1 MTNEERIL
9 ELLEAQQGEPRQINV
24 RLDGM
29 DARFD
34 RMDARLDGI
43 DARFDRM
50 DARLD
55 GMDARFDKMDARLDG
70 MDARFDG
77 IDAQLVGVRARLNSI
92 DTRLDK
98 LEEDAEITRDGVNAL
113 IEWAENVSNAIRF
126 PLPKLK

>member
-9 ELLEAQQGEPRQINV
+9 ELLEAQQGELRQINV

-34 RMDARLDGI
+34 GI
-43 DARFDRM
+43 

-70 MDARFDG
+70 MDARFDRM
-77 IDAQLVGVRARLNSI
+77 DA
-92 DTRLDK
+92 RLDK

>member
-9 ELLEAQQGEPRQINV
+9 ELLEAQQGELRQINV
-24 RLDGM
+24 RLNNM
-29 DARFD
+29 D
-34 RMDARLDGI
+34 
-43 DARFDRM
+43 
-50 DARLD
+50 
-55 GMDARFDKMDARLDG
+55 
-70 MDARFDG
+70 
-77 IDAQLVGVRARLNSI
+77 ARLNSI

>member
-9 ELLEAQQGEPRQINV
+9 ELLEAQQGKLRQIN
-24 RLDGM
+24 
-29 DARFD
+29 
-34 RMDARLDGI
+34 
-43 DARFDRM
+43 
-50 DARLD
+50 
-55 GMDARFDKMDARLDG
+55 
-70 MDARFDG
+70 
-77 IDAQLVGVRARLNSI
+77 ARLNSI

>member
-9 ELLEAQQGEPRQINV
+9 ELLEAQQGELRQINV
-24 RLDGM
+24 
-29 DARFD
+29 
-34 RMDARLDGI
+34 
-43 DARFDRM
+43 
-50 DARLD
+50 
-55 GMDARFDKMDARLDG
+55 RLDG

-77 IDAQLVGVRARLNSI
+77 IDAQLVGVRARLTSI

>member
-9 ELLEAQQGEPRQINV
+9 ELLEAQQTELRKINT
-24 RLDGM
+24 RLNNM
-29 DARFD
+29 D
-34 RMDARLDGI
+34 
-43 DARFDRM
+43 
-50 DARLD
+50 
-55 GMDARFDKMDARLDG
+55 
-70 MDARFDG
+70 
-77 IDAQLVGVRARLNSI
+77 ARLNSI

>member
-9 ELLEAQQGEPRQINV
+9 ELLEAQQGELRQINV
-24 RLDGM
+24 
-29 DARFD
+29 
-34 RMDARLDGI
+34 
-43 DARFDRM
+43 
-50 DARLD
+50 
-55 GMDARFDKMDARLDG
+55 RLDG

-113 IEWAENVSNAIRF
+113 IDWAENVSNAIRF
-126 PLPKLK
+126 PLPNLK

>member
-9 ELLEAQQGEPRQINV
+9 ELLEAQQGELRQINV
-24 RLDGM
+24 
-29 DARFD
+29 
-34 RMDARLDGI
+34 
-43 DARFDRM
+43 
-50 DARLD
+50 
-55 GMDARFDKMDARLDG
+55 RLDG

-77 IDAQLVGVRARLNSI
+77 IDAQLVGMRARLNSI

>member
-9 ELLEAQQGEPRQINV
+9 ELLEAQQGELRQINV
-24 RLDGM
+24 
-29 DARFD
+29 
-34 RMDARLDGI
+34 
-43 DARFDRM
+43 
-50 DARLD
+50 
-55 GMDARFDKMDARLDG
+55 RLDG

>member
-9 ELLEAQQGEPRQINV
+9 ELLEAQQGELRQINV

-34 RMDARLDGI
+34 SI
-43 DARFDRM
+43 
-50 DARLD
+50 
-55 GMDARFDKMDARLDG
+55 DARLDG